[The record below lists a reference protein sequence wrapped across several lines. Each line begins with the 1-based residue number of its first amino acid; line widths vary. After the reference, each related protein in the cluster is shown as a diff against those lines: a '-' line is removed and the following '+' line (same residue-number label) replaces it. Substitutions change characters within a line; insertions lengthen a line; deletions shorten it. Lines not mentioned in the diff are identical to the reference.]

1 MIMTERNPYS
11 ADRLM
16 MMLDNEKLAALEEEF
31 NEHPN
36 GIELPNF
43 IWLMKCAI
51 SHPPDEKYELV
62 NGLIKL
68 FQDIDI
74 NGDGHMEWAE
84 FTQYIIDAVIGEKDA
99 RFFDARFER
108 DREMT
113 ELEVLD
119 RAYSRKSK
127 RYVPMATFDN
137 STHSNLIKKVI
148 CNFI

>member
-1 MIMTERNPYS
+1 MVSRRAHVGLRDKSLNYTLILKNLIMKRRIEPTLEDVATYLKERPRMILSERNPYQ

-51 SHPPDEKYELV
+51 SHPPEEKYELV

-74 NGDGHMEWAE
+74 NGDNQMEWAE
-84 FTQYIIDAVIGEKDA
+84 FT
-99 RFFDARFER
+99 
-108 DREMT
+108 
-113 ELEVLD
+113 
-119 RAYSRKSK
+119 
-127 RYVPMATFDN
+127 
-137 STHSNLIKKVI
+137 
-148 CNFI
+148 

>member
-1 MIMTERNPYS
+1 MVITEKNPYQ

-16 MMLDNEKLAALEEEF
+16 MMLDNEKLAALEQEF

-51 SHPPDEKYELV
+51 SHSPDDKYDLV

-68 FQDIDI
+68 FFDIDI

-84 FTQYIIDAVIGEKDA
+84 FT
-99 RFFDARFER
+99 
-108 DREMT
+108 
-113 ELEVLD
+113 
-119 RAYSRKSK
+119 
-127 RYVPMATFDN
+127 
-137 STHSNLIKKVI
+137 
-148 CNFI
+148 